1 MPVGFIYLIK
11 TQKTMS
17 EDGTVRL
24 RASELND
31 FIGPS
36 LACIKPVKEIKPKKS
51 SKKKV
56 QFCMCAHL
64 VLHTF
69 FQKGE
74 YRKAHDILFLLL
86 TFTWCT
92 YLLTLARG
100 TFLPFNQTSSWRV
113 RYRLSKMEVTL
124 KSQRMEAP
132 LNCRKQPSHYQT
144 VSPAGRCT
152 ATCNPF
158 PRLKYSPEYTGLLP
172 ELAHGLSALQSVI
185 SFCILLISKSIF

>member
-1 MPVGFIYLIK
+1 MKFLLKIQMPVGFIYLIK

-86 TFTWCT
+86 TFT
-92 YLLTLARG
+92 
-100 TFLPFNQTSSWRV
+100 
-113 RYRLSKMEVTL
+113 
-124 KSQRMEAP
+124 
-132 LNCRKQPSHYQT
+132 
-144 VSPAGRCT
+144 
-152 ATCNPF
+152 
-158 PRLKYSPEYTGLLP
+158 
-172 ELAHGLSALQSVI
+172 
-185 SFCILLISKSIF
+185 